1 MMEQSSLMERTPD
14 RLIQLSE
21 GFRTGRLSV
30 RAYLDILERRFAEKD
45 PRIHAF
51 VEEEPGRFE
60 RLRAQLVSLE
70 SRFPQISSRPALYG
84 VPVGVKDIFHVAG
97 FPTRA
102 GSSIPPGVLG
112 GEEAGVVAMLK
123 SAGALILGKTVT
135 TEFAYFAPGPT
146 RNPYNPDHT
155 PGGSSSGSAAAV
167 AAGLCPLALGTQTAG
182 SLLRPAAYCGVVGF
196 KPTYQRIPRDGV
208 IPVSPSLDHVGF
220 FTSDTEGA
228 MLAASILCRDW
239 RRTEEPELRQPVLGV
254 PEGPYLEKASEEG
267 LNHFRR
273 VCDRLG
279 EKGFMI
285 RPIEMLTDIEEILR
299 NHFTLMAA
307 EAAITH
313 KAWFSAYSHL
323 YHKETAELVRKGQ
336 GIGETALAECRAG
349 KEKLREQLAGIMSF
363 YKLTALIAPSAVGP
377 APKGLRT
384 TGDPVMNTPWT
395 YAGSPALSLP
405 CGLSRDGLPMGLQV
419 VGSWM
424 SDEML
429 LAVSQKI
436 AHSLGGRDD

>member
-1 MMEQSSLMERTPD
+1 MEHVSLVERRPE
-14 RLIQLSE
+14 RLAELSE

-30 RAYLDILERRFAEKD
+30 SAYLDVLESRFAERD
-45 PRIHAF
+45 PWIHAF
-51 VEEEPGRFE
+51 VEEGPGRFD

-70 SRFPQISSRPALYG
+70 SRFPEAPSRPVLYG
-84 VPVGVKDIFHVAG
+84 VPVGVKDLFHVAG

-102 GSSIPPGVLG
+102 GSSIPPGVLA
-112 GEEAGVVAMLK
+112 GEEAGAVAALK

-146 RNPYNPDHT
+146 RNPYNTDHT

-182 SLLRPAAYCGVVGF
+182 SLLRPASYCGVVGF

-208 IPVSPSLDHVGF
+208 IMVSPSLDHVGF
-220 FTSDTEGA
+220 FTAHTEGA
-228 MLAASILCRDW
+228 MLAASVLCRDW
-239 RRTEEPELRQPVLGV
+239 KRTEEPGLRHPVLAM

-267 LNHFRR
+267 LSHFRR
-273 VCDRLG
+273 ICGRLG

-285 RPIEMLTDIEEILR
+285 RSIEMLTDIDEILR
-299 NHFTLMAA
+299 NHSTLMAA

-323 YHKETAELVRKGQ
+323 YRKETAELVRKGQ
-336 GIGETALAECRAG
+336 GIGETALAESRVG
-349 KEKLREQLAGIMSF
+349 REKLREQLAGIVAS
-363 YKLTALIAPSAVGP
+363 YNLTAVIAPSAVGP
-377 APKGLRT
+377 APIGLEA
-384 TGDPVMNTPWT
+384 TGDPVMNVPWT
-395 YAGSPALSLP
+395 YAGLPALSLP
-405 CGLSRDGLPMGLQV
+405 CGVSRDGLPMGLQV

-424 SDEML
+424 SDETL
-429 LAVSQKI
+429 LAVSQRI
-436 AHSLGGRDD
+436 AHALA